1 MLDVFAESIFLQ
13 VDVTY
18 PGTNAF
24 PYMLNFVTYNDGT
37 LVFQT
42 VARVLMNRLT
52 VAAYKFA
59 LKKVFDCV
67 TNIHSEFEHGNN
79 VKAFIVD
86 YSLAQ
91 FHILM
96 IRRKSICCLM
106 SSVDLSL

>member
-1 MLDVFAESIFLQ
+1 RLVKNSIDEKDSAACTVDGMNEQVLDRCTPYLRDFDFDNAFSTVVIATPQMLDVFAESIFLQ

-24 PYMLNFVTYNDGT
+24 PYMLNFVTYNDGK

-59 LKKVFDCV
+59 
-67 TNIHSEFEHGNN
+67 
-79 VKAFIVD
+79 
-86 YSLAQ
+86 
-91 FHILM
+91 
-96 IRRKSICCLM
+96 
-106 SSVDLSL
+106 